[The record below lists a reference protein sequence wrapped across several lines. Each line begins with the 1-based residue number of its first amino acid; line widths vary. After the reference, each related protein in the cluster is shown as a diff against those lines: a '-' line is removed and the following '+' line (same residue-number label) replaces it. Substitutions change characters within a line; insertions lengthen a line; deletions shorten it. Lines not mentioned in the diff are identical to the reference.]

1 MHTGPVLRR
10 THHGGFIRQ
19 LAFVCVIV
27 LVLIGIGLIAR
38 HTDRD
43 LTPSPA
49 SGSERAA
56 IPEMP
61 DVKELSVE
69 ELSILSDQI
78 LLRATDFDP
87 NITDPFWSN
96 NPINLLQPDENEPNL
111 PLLRRTP
118 CGADYPVCRP
128 TASSGP
134 AENIQ
139 GDPNDAPQG
148 IDEQPV
154 VLRTP
159 YAVPEPN
166 REPAAT
172 QPPAAVQP
180 ADPNDDTQ
188 TTSEPDVNSTADTA
202 VRPPAEDKTR
212 PPAKKEP
219 LKIRT
224 KIEYVETVLKKADFE
239 PHQANGQTEGLQIS
253 GLEAIPVAKDLG
265 LKNGDIIRTINEQQL
280 SSPRQAYAIFKK
292 AKKQPTMKVDLLRDG
307 VPEALVFIFR

>member
-1 MHTGPVLRR
+1 MRTGPVLHR
-10 THHGGFIRQ
+10 TPHGGFIRQ
-19 LAFVCVIV
+19 LAFVCVIL
-27 LVLIGIGLIAR
+27 LVLIGIGLIAQ
-38 HTDRD
+38 HIDRD
-43 LTPSPA
+43 FTPSPA
-49 SGSERAA
+49 SGSEQAA
-56 IPEMP
+56 IHEMP
-61 DVKELSVE
+61 DVQELSIE
-69 ELSILSDQI
+69 ELSILSDQT
-78 LLRATDFDP
+78 LFRDADSDP

-96 NPINLLQPDENEPNL
+96 NPIKLLQPDL
-111 PLLRRTP
+111 HRTP
-118 CGADYPVCRP
+118 YGADDPACRP
-128 TASSGP
+128 TASSDP

-139 GDPNDAPQG
+139 ADPNDAPQG

-154 VLRTP
+154 VS
-159 YAVPEPN
+159 EPN

-172 QPPAAVQP
+172 QTPAAAQP
-180 ADPNDDTQ
+180 ADHNDNTQ

-219 LKIRT
+219 LKIKT